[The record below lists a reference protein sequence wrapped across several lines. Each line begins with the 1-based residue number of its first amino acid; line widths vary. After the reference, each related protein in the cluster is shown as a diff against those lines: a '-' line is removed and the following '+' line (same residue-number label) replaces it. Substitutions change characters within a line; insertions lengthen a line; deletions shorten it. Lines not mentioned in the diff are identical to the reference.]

1 MFQGKL
7 VIRPAV
13 YNPDKGLRHAD
24 NSDVHNVWALLGG
37 YARES
42 LLLPR
47 TEEDIQEKIGNFRI
61 AELDGKFVGCVALR
75 HYGNS
80 LYEVRSFAVAKPY
93 VGQYACVS
101 ATLGGKDMLVKFREV
116 YLELKQDGTFEI
128 TAVEKKGKV
137 RRAEGNYVYDEE
149 NELLVFTA
157 KLLGKKR
164 TKKVF
169 WEDGTFV
176 IEQKVVG
183 KNLVLKFRLGG

>member
-1 MFQGKL
+1 MVFNKKL
-7 VIRPAV
+7 THRILSTV
-13 YNPDKGLRHAD
+13 
-24 NSDVHNVWALLGG
+24 LLATFLLCFLPIFGG
-37 YARES
+37 CAAGELSS
-42 LLLPR
+42 L
-47 TEEDIQEKIGNFRI
+47 
-61 AELDGKFVGCVALR
+61 
-75 HYGNS
+75 
-80 LYEVRSFAVAKPY
+80 RSFSKPY

-183 KNLVLKFRLGG
+183 KNLVLKFSLGG